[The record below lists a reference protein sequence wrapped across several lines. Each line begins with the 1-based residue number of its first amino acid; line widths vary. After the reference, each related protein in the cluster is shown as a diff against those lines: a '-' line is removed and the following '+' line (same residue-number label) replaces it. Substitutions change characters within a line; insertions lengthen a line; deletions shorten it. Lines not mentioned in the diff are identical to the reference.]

1 MCEKETELIMRNST
15 MQEVRNKIISDAVI
29 IEIIH
34 AFKEIII
41 EYINQKHCKMHD
53 NCDDV
58 ADRP

>member
-1 MCEKETELIMRNST
+1 MCEKEAELIMRNST

-41 EYINQKHCKMHD
+41 EYINQKHCK
-53 NCDDV
+53 N
-58 ADRP
+58 A